1 VSGSGGVINIIAGDG
16 TGMSEGGPINLSGGA
31 SLGGVATGGAVNFV
45 GGATILVKILMPTNK
60 KGTRLRA
67 RLGNCARSKAKIYP
81 WDYALSDAKNYEM
94 SWKGSKF
101 SKTNPE
107 P

>member
-1 VSGSGGVINIIAGDG
+1 MV
-16 TGMSEGGPINLSGGA
+16 T
-31 SLGGVATGGAVNFV
+31 VNFV

-81 WDYALSDAKNYEM
+81 WDYALSDAKNYEVAAKAYADWLKWEGSLIG
-94 SWKGSKF
+94 SWVDNNAIF
-101 SKTNPE
+101 VFAD
-107 P
+107 